1 MSESYSFTIE
11 VYTDA
16 LLISG
21 SYDLPLYR
29 RVSDAINSRLHR
41 FIALRDASVA
51 PLWRSQQA
59 QHVPQ
64 LLVDWSDALLVA
76 TIAEPPPPPGFQ
88 APAPPRDTQPMMFFT
103 PAFALRADFYK
114 RTDMELVSML
124 SEMNDAF
131 LPLTNVSIYPLQGG
145 AAVSR
150 AFVCLNRLR
159 VQALYAVGA
168 QIAHAPLPAVQLDTP
183 TPAVPP
189 TPIAPPPPVPVPDL
203 EGEAAPLPAAGEEPA
218 P

>member
-1 MSESYSFTIE
+1 MSDSYTFTIE

-41 FIALRDASVA
+41 FITLRDASVA
-51 PLWRSQQA
+51 PLWRPQQSQR
-59 QHVPQ
+59 VPQ
-64 LLVDWSDALLVA
+64 LLVDWSAALLVA
-76 TIAEPPPPPGFQ
+76 TIDEPPPPPGFQ

-103 PAFALRADFYK
+103 PAFAMRADYYK
-114 RTDMELVSML
+114 RTDMELVSTLGEMSDDFL
-124 SEMNDAF
+124 S
-131 LPLTNVSIYPLQGG
+131 LTNVTIYPLQGG
-145 AAVSR
+145 SAVSR

-159 VQALYAVGA
+159 IQALYAVGS
-168 QIAHAPLPAVQLDTP
+168 QIAHAPLPAAQLDAP
-183 TPAVPP
+183 ALPAVAPP
-189 TPIAPPPPVPVPDL
+189 LIAPPPPVPVPD
-203 EGEAAPLPAAGEEPA
+203 ADVPPSIPVAGDEPS